1 MIELIKK
8 WAFTSIIKGIV
19 KEIPLR
25 SEQMKVI
32 WSKYSDELCEKVTT
46 AIEQAVIKVIRRAME
61 KEGFSFLDDANN

>member
-46 AIEQAVIKVIRRAME
+46 AIAQAVIKVIRKAME